1 MRIYVL
7 TASGGSGK
15 TATLNTLAQQLCALA
30 PKYVLGAGCNM
41 PPVPPWQSDGR
52 YWFDA
57 STAGKTVRVG
67 ICTSGDRPK
76 FIDEAFDYFTNNK
89 CDVGFMAAHTW
100 GSTIDEVERR
110 AQALNVVPQYLYLIT
125 SHNGRART
133 TVQQD
138 TARFMESL
146 I

>member
-89 CDVGFMAAHTW
+89 TGWLIDWRSFMAPSLSAV
-100 GSTIDEVERR
+100 GID
-110 AQALNVVPQYLYLIT
+110 PLYFRLA
-125 SHNGRART
+125 S
-133 TVQQD
+133 
-138 TARFMESL
+138 
-146 I
+146 